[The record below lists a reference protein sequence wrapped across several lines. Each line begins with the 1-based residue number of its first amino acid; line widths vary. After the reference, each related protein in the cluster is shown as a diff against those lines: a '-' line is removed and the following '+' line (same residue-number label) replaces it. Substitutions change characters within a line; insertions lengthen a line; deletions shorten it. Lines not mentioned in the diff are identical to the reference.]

1 MAKTIHLIRHAQ
13 STFNAAYA
21 EAATDPF
28 HFDARLSP
36 LGLAQ
41 LEKTRDRARQLPC
54 DVVITTP
61 LTRALQTA
69 TGLFGGH
76 ARIEVECLHREW
88 QEHSC
93 DMGRSPRLLA
103 QEFPHLAFGHLD
115 DPWWHHADADANG
128 VAVEPMDSL
137 HARVAAFRRWLV
149 ARPEDAVVVIGHGCF
164 FRHLTGREFA
174 NCEILAWQP

>member
-1 MAKTIHLIRHAQ
+1 MPKVHLIRHAQ

-36 LGLAQ
+36 FGLAQ
-41 LEKTRDRARQLPC
+41 VEEARAKARALPC

-69 TGLFGGH
+69 AGLFGGH
-76 ARIEVECLHREW
+76 APIEVECLHREW

-103 QEFPHLAFGHLD
+103 EEFPDLTFDHLQ
-115 DPWWHHADADANG
+115 DPWWHHVGVDANG
-128 VAVEPMDSL
+128 VAVEPL
-137 HARVAAFRRWLV
+137 ENFHTRVDDFRRWLA
-149 ARPEDAVVVIGHGCF
+149 ARPESAIVVIGHGAF
-164 FRHLTGREFA
+164 FRHLTGHEFA
-174 NCEILAWQP
+174 NCEIYPWQP